1 MATIFEA
8 REALDRASGIIKE
21 LIMADKLL
29 TQEQESYSEYLNFW
43 EEMHDILRML
53 DRYDED
59 AEGVK
64 RGLIYDVMT
73 EEGSWDED

>member
-1 MATIFEA
+1 MSTIFEA
-8 REALDRASGIIKE
+8 REALDKASGIIKE
-21 LIMADKLL
+21 LIMSDKLL

-43 EEMHDILRML
+43 EEVHDILRML
-53 DRYDED
+53 DRYEED

-73 EEGSWDED
+73 EEGGWYED

>member
-1 MATIFEA
+1 MSTIFEA
-8 REALDRASGIIKE
+8 RESLDKASDIIKE
-21 LIMADKLL
+21 LIMANKLV
-29 TQEQESYSEYLNFW
+29 TDDQQSYSEYLNFW
-43 EEMHDILRML
+43 EEVHEMLRML

-73 EEGSWDED
+73 EEGSLYED